1 MTHPI
6 KTAITVGK
14 PNWAPL
20 ELVLPACQLEDFMY
34 MGRAGEIELYKH
46 RLTRRYLNI
55 SVNGQRFYRYS
66 DGTYVE
72 VTKAVALDLVGN
84 RDH

>member
-1 MTHPI
+1 M
-6 KTAITVGK
+6 
-14 PNWAPL
+14 
-20 ELVLPACQLEDFMY
+20 
-34 MGRAGEIELYKH
+34 YKH
-46 RLTRRYLNI
+46 RLSRRYLNI

-84 RDH
+84 RDHY